1 MNVESV
7 SDIYPR
13 FLPVGEAALSVEFGN
28 AIDPAINQRVIALD
42 LAIAMAEIPGIVEA
56 MPTFRSLMVCYDPAE
71 LTFEA
76 VVDEYAE
83 MTGVELADALLEA
96 PVPSLE
102 DSVPEL
108 PPMAKRAAA
117 AVIEHGDDD
126 DDEPR
131 KAPRVQ

>member
-1 MNVESV
+1 MRAEYK
-7 SDIYPR
+7 IAPR
-13 FLPVGEAALSVEFGN
+13 QWARMLEILALKHLDQTDAAVLRAYRLQVKARLFRKNREVLLQL
-28 AIDPAINQRVIALD
+28 DKVQRLEK
-42 LAIAMAEIPGIVEA
+42 LHE
-56 MPTFRSLMVCYDPAE
+56 
-71 LTFEA
+71 TFEA
-76 VVDEYAE
+76 VVDEYTE